1 MEGSSVEMTVIDPI
15 GDIAGKITAS
25 YSESGRATED
35 IAIRHIVSSGDLD
48 GPPPDILVLSPD
60 AVMTR
65 RVESAPIKC
74 GILLLPGDA
83 DADSF
88 DAGCVVTYGMS
99 PKNTLT

>member
-1 MEGSSVEMTVIDPI
+1 
-15 GDIAGKITAS
+15 
-25 YSESGRATED
+25 
-35 IAIRHIVSSGDLD
+35 
-48 GPPPDILVLSPD
+48 
-60 AVMTR
+60 MTR

-99 PKNTLT
+99 PKNTLTLSSIGEDTCVLALQRELLTANGSMLERQEFNIKSGLRPDRLLAMAGALLILGLKLPEINP

>member
-1 MEGSSVEMTVIDPI
+1 LCI
-15 GDIAGKITAS
+15 
-25 YSESGRATED
+25 
-35 IAIRHIVSSGDLD
+35 GDLD

-99 PKNTLT
+99 PKNTLTLSSIGEDTCVLALQRELLNRKRLHAGASGV

>member
-1 MEGSSVEMTVIDPI
+1 MCI
-15 GDIAGKITAS
+15 
-25 YSESGRATED
+25 
-35 IAIRHIVSSGDLD
+35 GDLD

-99 PKNTLT
+99 PKNTLTLSSIGEDTCVLALQRELLNRKRLHAGASGV